1 MNEHLRNNNMTYWQ
15 HFRFASRHAAKCL
28 AAALQLLVHAVYPG
42 VFQFSGRRL
51 VVSMLRDFDGLD
63 NSQ

>member
-1 MNEHLRNNNMTYWQ
+1 MNEHLRNNNT
-15 HFRFASRHAAKCL
+15 
-28 AAALQLLVHAVYPG
+28 G